1 MSDGVNFVQFP
12 PWDQM
17 NFSSNCNIWGNWL
30 GVILTPNPSQ
40 PDDSIGP
47 AFTTSIDLF
56 TAALPANATLPENM
70 TLQEYHS
77 QILDWY
83 IFNTYDQAT
92 PITYGPW
99 NLTREFFTN
108 VLQYPA
114 LDYCTNEFC
123 QAMAMQGNS
132 DLTGIGVS

>member
-12 PWDQM
+12 PWEQM
-17 NFSSNCNIWGNWL
+17 NFSSNCDIWGNWL
-30 GVILTPNPSQ
+30 GVVLLPNPSQ
-40 PDDSIGP
+40 PDNSIGP

-56 TAALPANATLPENM
+56 TAALPANATFPENT

-83 IFNTYDQAT
+83 IFNIYAQET

-99 NLTREFFTN
+99 NLTKGFLTN

-114 LDYCTNEFC
+114 LDHCTDKFC
-123 QAMAMQGNS
+123 QAMALQGNS